1 MRLVVAVTWALGAG
15 RMPDACR
22 ASAAQRN
29 LVNRMIG
36 QLHQCLKQG
45 TAYDE
50 SLAFGLPLSEVVA
63 DALET
68 VSGE

>member
-1 MRLVVAVTWALGAG
+1 MRLVVAVTWALGTG

-29 LVNRMIG
+29 LVNRVIG
-36 QLHQCLKQG
+36 QPYHCLKQG

-50 SLAFGLPLSEVVA
+50 SLAFGISASEAVV
-63 DALET
+63 DAA
-68 VSGE
+68 